1 MKQLTLRQIPAEVEN
16 ELRQVAGQNGA
27 SLNHTAIAA
36 LQKGLGLAPP
46 ARRRRDLSR
55 FAGKWT
61 AEEAAEFEQHVQA
74 FSHIDEELW
83 RGVLDPGHGPS
94 QPVLDG
100 VERLA
105 VAADQDRAL

>member
-1 MKQLTLRQIPAEVEN
+1 MKQITLRQIPEEVEN
-16 ELRQVAGQNGA
+16 ELRQVANQNGA

-61 AEEAAEFEQHVQA
+61 AEEAEEFDRNVQA
-74 FSHIDEELW
+74 FSQIDEELW
-83 RGVLDPGHGPS
+83 
-94 QPVLDG
+94 Q
-100 VERLA
+100 
-105 VAADQDRAL
+105 